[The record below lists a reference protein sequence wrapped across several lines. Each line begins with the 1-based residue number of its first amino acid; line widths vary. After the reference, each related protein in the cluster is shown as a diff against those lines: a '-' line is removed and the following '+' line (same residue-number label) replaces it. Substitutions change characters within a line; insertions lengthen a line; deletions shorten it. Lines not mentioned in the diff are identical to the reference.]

1 MTEPLTA
8 EHLVHVGLGD
18 GVLLVHGVAQHVSGG
33 VLRGEPHLLE
43 PPVAPH
49 LTVGDAL
56 HEVAGDAV
64 TGRVLTAV
72 LV

>member
-1 MTEPLTA
+1 M
-8 EHLVHVGLGD
+8 
-18 GVLLVHGVAQHVSGG
+18 SGG

-43 PPVAPH
+43 PPVAAH
-49 LTVGDAL
+49 LAVGDAL

-64 TGRVLTAV
+64 AGGVLAAV